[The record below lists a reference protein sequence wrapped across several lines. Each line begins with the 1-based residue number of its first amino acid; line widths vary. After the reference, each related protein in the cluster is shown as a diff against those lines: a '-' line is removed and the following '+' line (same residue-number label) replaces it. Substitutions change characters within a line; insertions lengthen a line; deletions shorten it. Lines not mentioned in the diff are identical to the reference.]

1 MAQFIELH
9 SKYNGN
15 PLYINVD
22 SIAYIENESGRV
34 YICFLMQRV
43 STSGNDVSSYVYRQE
58 VSETYSQVKSK
69 IEE

>member
-9 SKYNGN
+9 CKHNGN

-22 SIAYIENESGRV
+22 SIAFIEYENGRV

-43 STSGNDVSSYVYRQE
+43 SSSGNNVSSCVHREE